1 MLLTHS
7 HVKNAIVQSGNSPYL
22 IGRIIDGSI
31 DLSIGL
37 YIQNVSSSKVGW
49 SGVLLQE
56 KANGKR
62 YFLKYK
68 DGTSSKDYGHRS
80 PTTENLECFT
90 RYRCF
95 WSRICS
101 GNQVEVTATEG
112 SQDCAPHTT
121 AGGLCPGTM
130 WSPNGSEPTSVTCIE
145 TPDDPTPPT
154 PPTDPTNPPT
164 PPPGGTNPDPFVNVE
179 LPSAAPA
186 AEADVLNIPCS
197 ASYNFIRQ
205 GNWQSAVIVDYKFG
219 LYNRAGN
226 GQYYL

>member
-1 MLLTHS
+1 
-7 HVKNAIVQSGNSPYL
+7 
-22 IGRIIDGSI
+22 
-31 DLSIGL
+31 
-37 YIQNVSSSKVGW
+37 
-49 SGVLLQE
+49 
-56 KANGKR
+56 
-62 YFLKYK
+62 
-68 DGTSSKDYGHRS
+68 
-80 PTTENLECFT
+80 
-90 RYRCF
+90 
-95 WSRICS
+95 
-101 GNQVEVTATEG
+101 
-112 SQDCAPHTT
+112 
-121 AGGLCPGTM
+121 M

-226 GQYYL
+226 GQYYYINVGPIEVGLPYITFDGSIIQANIAQGMSTLAATDAEQATAGVLSAIVIANPEITPSMVINSASLQAKLRQHFKNAYIEALNDLLRNDWDYAPTANPARVNLDPSSFSLKDGTQYKTLKFRGRDC